1 MEALTKRVEKLEAY
15 VKAHKE
21 RKEKKSK
28 KESVKRV
35 NYMMKHL
42 FPNRPKLLTEEKKEA
57 PKEAPK
63 AEAPKAETS
72 A

>member
-15 VKAHKE
+15 IKKHKE
-21 RKEKKSK
+21 RKDNKAKN
-28 KESVKRV
+28 ESNRKVT
-35 NYMMKHL
+35 YLMKQM

-63 AEAPKAETS
+63 AEAPA
-72 A
+72 